1 MNPEPVDFSD
11 RHEYVGAS
19 ECSIILGLNPYTSA
33 HELWRR
39 KVDRRAI
46 EPNRAMR
53 LGSFLEPFCI
63 DEYELET
70 GTRVVERQREF
81 ASPSRRVRA
90 HIDGKVE
97 GIAKLVEVKTVGEW
111 AYQAWKT
118 AIPDQYRCQVEVQA
132 FLAGVDEVDLAI
144 LVGNKEFKIVEV
156 KADRSIGEDIVNR
169 CAEWFAVHVSGNEAP
184 AVTPEEARESWQPVE
199 SQIVASREVEESVYD
214 LQIVNSSSRTLADK
228 VVKLRTKIQD
238 YMTTHT
244 QLINS
249 QGVRMVDWTNVVP
262 SRSIEVARLRR
273 ELVKTVGLEQA
284 ELIIDNSSRDR
295 KPYRRFTIK

>member
-19 ECSIILGLNPYTSA
+19 ECSVILGLNPYTSA

-53 LGSFLEPFCI
+53 LGNFLEPFCI

-70 GTRVVERQREF
+70 GTRVVDRQREY
-81 ASPSRRVRA
+81 ATSSRCVRA

-111 AYQAWKT
+111 AYQAWND
-118 AIPDQYRCQVEVQA
+118 AIPDVYRVQAEVQA
-132 FLAGVDEVDLAI
+132 YLAKAKKVDFAI
-144 LVGNKEFKIVEV
+144 LVGNKEFKIIEFEPDV
-156 KADRSIGEDIVNR
+156 KVGEDIVNR
-169 CAEWFAVHVSGNEAP
+169 CAEWFTVHVRGNAEP

-214 LQIVNSSSRTLADK
+214 LQVAKSNAKMMAEEVAT
-228 VVKLRTKIQD
+228 LRTKIQD

-244 QLINS
+244 KLINS

-262 SRSIEVARLRR
+262 SRSIEVATLRR
-273 ELVKTVGLEQA
+273 ELGKTLGLQQA
-284 ELIIDNSSRDR
+284 ELMIDTCSRDR